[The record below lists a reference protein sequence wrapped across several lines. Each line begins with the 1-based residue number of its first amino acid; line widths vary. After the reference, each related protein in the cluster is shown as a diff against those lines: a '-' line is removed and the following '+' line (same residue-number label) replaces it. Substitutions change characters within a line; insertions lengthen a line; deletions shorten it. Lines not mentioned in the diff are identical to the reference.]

1 MSFSP
6 VSRLGLA
13 VLLALDGCLAIAGC
27 TVGDG
32 GGPMRDS
39 GVQTDAMF
47 HMVTGCDASVD
58 SDADGIADGAE
69 LAGDT
74 DGDGTNDDHDTDA
87 DGDGM
92 SDAEEHGAAPACS
105 WIDTDGDAVPDFA
118 DTDSDNDGI
127 PDSEEH
133 GRTGTDPYDRD
144 SDDDGVTDLGELAAG
159 TDPRDH
165 ADTIP
170 EGDFFVVLPY
180 LGAHDVRRLQF
191 GTNLQVADIYFLID
205 TTGSMEE
212 PIANVQS
219 SLSHIADE
227 IALSIP
233 DVQMGV
239 GHFEDFPFS
248 AGSPFGT
255 TFYGMAGDEAYSNS
269 QDITGELPLVQSAL
283 DALTL
288 GTGGDGPEAQVEAL
302 YQTATGMGGNWNF
315 MGGAASWALPR
326 RDCPAIL
333 DEIGVRRGYPCFRPG
348 SLPIVILVTDLEWH
362 NGSADGM
369 RWPYSTI
376 VPSPHTL
383 PQAAAALAEIGGR
396 YIGVVIPDMM
406 TGMAFPTDHEAVA
419 NMTGSVDRTGQP
431 LVYEAFA
438 GEVSNRI
445 IDGID
450 ELAHHTPMDV
460 STATEDRQPNPDG
473 TDATGFIKSI
483 IALEGYGPGAGEGYV
498 SHDESQFY
506 GVTPGT
512 VVEFSVDF
520 FNDIVMPPV
529 TAQVYR
535 ARIII
540 LGNRVARLE
549 VRNVYIIVPP
559 EHSTV
564 LI

>member
-1 MSFSP
+1 MPFSP
-6 VSRLGLA
+6 SSLS
-13 VLLALDGCLAIAGC
+13 LALFMLALSGGFVLGGC
-27 TVGDG
+27 TVGEPSGPVRDAGNATDG
-32 GGPMRDS
+32 
-39 GVQTDAMF
+39 MF
-47 HMVTGCDASVD
+47 VMIDGCDPSVD

-69 LAGDT
+69 PAG
-74 DGDGTNDDHDTDA
+74 DA
-87 DGDGM
+87 DGDGIDNAHDTDSDGDGI
-92 SDAEEHGAAPACS
+92 SDAEEHGAAPPCS
-105 WIDTDGDAVPDFA
+105 WIDTDGDSTPDFV

-127 PDSEEH
+127 PDSEER

-144 SDDDGVTDLGELAAG
+144 TDGDGVTDLGEIAAG
-159 TDPRDH
+159 TDPRDP

-180 LGAHDVRRLQF
+180 LGAHDVRTLQF

-205 TTGSMEE
+205 STGSMEA
-212 PIANVQS
+212 PIANVRS
-219 SLSHIADE
+219 SLSHIAAQ

-233 DVQMGV
+233 DVEMGV
-239 GHFEDFPFS
+239 GHFEDFPFAS
-248 AGSPFGT
+248 GSPFGP
-255 TFYGMAGDEAYSNS
+255 TFFGGPGDTAYANL
-269 QDITGELPLVQSAL
+269 QDITAEVASVQSAL
-283 DALTL
+283 DGITI
-288 GTGGDGPEAQVEAL
+288 GDGHDGPESQVEAL
-302 YQTATGMGGNWNF
+302 YQTATGMGGSWSF
-315 MGGAASWALPR
+315 MSGVASWSLPR

-333 DEIGVRRGYPCFRPG
+333 DETGQRRGYPCFRPG

-362 NGSADGM
+362 NGSATGT
-369 RWPYSTI
+369 RWPYSAI
-376 VPSPHTL
+376 IPSPHTL
-383 PQAAAALAEIGGR
+383 PQAATELSGIGGR
-396 YIGVVIPDMM
+396 YIGVVIPNDS
-406 TGMAFPTDHEAVA
+406 GMAFPTDHEAVA
-419 NMTGSVDRTGQP
+419 MMTGSVDRSGQP
-431 LVYEAFA
+431 LVYTAVA

-483 IALEGYGPGAGEGYV
+483 VALEGYGPSPGMGYV
-498 SHDESQFY
+498 SHDDAQFY

-512 VVEFSVDF
+512 VVEFRVDF
-520 FNDIVMPPV
+520 WNDIVMPPA

-559 EHSTV
+559 EHATV